1 MKVRKK
7 LFYYI
12 ICIAAIAVI
21 CLFSGLFIVG
31 DREYSVIEAI
41 LFLPMQKLGDSDMK
55 SAFGA
60 CYHGWL
66 YLLMP
71 VVVSAPSVS
80 YIYDEIKSRFYI
92 SVWGRMGK
100 YRYLYSRYIYS
111 VLSGATA
118 ACLGILLYT
127 AIISCF
133 FGINPTMEII
143 GYEDKTLIE
152 LILCLGKNILY
163 ISLYGG
169 AMSLLAS
176 FIIFIYNN
184 LYFSL
189 SMVFIISYMLR
200 DCFVRVNFIYPAAG
214 ILMFIVLYAVMW
226 RFRGERV

>member
-7 LFYYI
+7 LLYYI
-12 ICIAAIAVI
+12 ISIVSIVII
-21 CLFSGLFIVG
+21 CLFGNLFLLM
-31 DREYSVIEAI
+31 EKQYSVIEAI
-41 LFLPMQKLGDSDMK
+41 LFLPKQMLGHSDMEG
-55 SAFGA
+55 AFGA
-60 CYHGWL
+60 CYRGWL

-80 YIYDEIKSRFYI
+80 YIHDEIKSRFYI
-92 SVWGRMGK
+92 NVWGRAGK

-111 VLSGATA
+111 ALSGAAA
-118 ACLGILLYT
+118 ACIGLLLYT

-133 FGINPTMEII
+133 FDINPTVEIV
-143 GYEDKTLIE
+143 GYENKTLLSI
-152 LILCLGKNILY
+152 ILCLGREILY

-169 AMSLLAS
+169 TMSLLAS

-200 DCFVRVNFIYPAAG
+200 TCFVSVNFIYPAAG
-214 ILMFIVLYAVMW
+214 ILVFLVLYAVMW
-226 RFRGERV
+226 HFRGERI

>member
-12 ICIAAIAVI
+12 ICIAAIAII
-21 CLFSGLFIVG
+21 CLLSGLFIIN
-31 DREYSVIEAI
+31 DSECSVIEAI
-41 LFLPMQKLGDSDMK
+41 LFLPRQKLGDSDIE

-66 YLLMP
+66 YMLMP
-71 VVVSAPSVS
+71 VVVSAPSAS
-80 YIYDEIKSRFYI
+80 YIYEEIKSRFYVN
-92 SVWGRMGK
+92 VWGRMGK

-111 VLSGATA
+111 ALSGAAA
-118 ACLGILLYT
+118 ACIGVLLYT
-127 AIISCF
+127 AVISCF
-133 FGINPTMEII
+133 FGINPTKEII
-143 GYEDKTLIE
+143 GYEDKTLTE
-152 LILCLGKNILY
+152 LILRLGNNILY

-169 AMSLLAS
+169 VMSLLAS
-176 FIIFIYNN
+176 FIILIYNN

-200 DCFVRVNFIYPAAG
+200 ECFVSVNFIYPAAG
-214 ILMFIVLYAVMW
+214 GIMFLALYSVMW